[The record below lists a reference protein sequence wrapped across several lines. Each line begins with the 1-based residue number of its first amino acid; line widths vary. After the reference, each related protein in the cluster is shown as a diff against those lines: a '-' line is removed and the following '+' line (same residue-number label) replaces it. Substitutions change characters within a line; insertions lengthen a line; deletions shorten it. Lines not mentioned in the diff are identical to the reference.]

1 MAVSKVVYGG
11 ETLMDL
17 TSDTVTPE
25 TLLEGVTAHDASGA
39 AIVGTLPWSQLVA
52 KVEALQ
58 RNLAREKAVY
68 ENLEDSSGDLIED
81 SYGNVIEGKTVFAT
95 PGDIPNVSFKDD
107 SGTLIYGNTDNGAVV
122 VIQDVIN
129 DITFDDYSGTLIIG

>member
-58 RNLAREKAVY
+58 RNLARERAVY
-68 ENLEDSSGDLIED
+68 ENLEDSSDDLIED

-107 SGTLIYGNTDNGAVV
+107 SGTLI
-122 VIQDVIN
+122 
-129 DITFDDYSGTLIIG
+129 IG